1 MSSSL
6 RQPYSAHVEAW
17 LTVNGKRIAVG
28 SVGPTFFYAREGQE
42 LPEGCTGNLELI
54 VDHTPIVW
62 RVKLP
67 RGAVPFDL
75 RIEFEIDV
83 PDTNRDGGCGPLQLP
98 NFEPKTQ
105 RDLF

>member
-1 MSSSL
+1 MPASL
-6 RQPYSAHVEAW
+6 KQPYSAHVEAW
-17 LTVNGKRIAVG
+17 LSVSGKRIALG
-28 SVGPTFFYAREGQE
+28 SVGPTFFYVREGQE
-42 LPEGCTGNLELI
+42 LPEGSTGNLELI

-67 RGAVPFDL
+67 NGAVPFEL

-83 PDTNRDGGCGPLQLP
+83 PSTRRDGGCGPLQLP
-98 NFEPKTQ
+98 SFGPKIQ